1 MFVPKGRVLVIVAVD
16 QLADVRRT
24 AGQTDD
30 DARNAAKVELK
41 VEFYNGSSSTT
52 IIDPRTG
59 KTHTIFPE
67 RWGLEKSWT
76 WLERGECLLTSGL
89 VYPPLGISFNEDPTV
104 SIFMSEQDLQR
115 LKANWAT
122 KQETAPPPIPAA
134 TSGRGK
140 QTAAVRAAFKKVFP
154 NGIPVGMSSQT
165 RNDKIWAELTTPL
178 PDKRTIKRALK
189 GFKGDG

>member
-1 MFVPKGRVLVIVAVD
+1 M
-16 QLADVRRT
+16 
-24 AGQTDD
+24 
-30 DARNAAKVELK
+30 
-41 VEFYNGSSSTT
+41 
-52 IIDPRTG
+52 
-59 KTHTIFPE
+59 
-67 RWGLEKSWT
+67 
-76 WLERGECLLTSGL
+76 TSGL

-140 QTAAVRAAFKKVFP
+140 QVAAVHALRLRKFFQMASRLECL
-154 NGIPVGMSSQT
+154 NRRETT
-165 RNDKIWAELTTPL
+165 RFGQSFATPL

-189 GFKGDG
+189 GSKGTASVLAAICREPPRVLPPNAAYCREIRGRE